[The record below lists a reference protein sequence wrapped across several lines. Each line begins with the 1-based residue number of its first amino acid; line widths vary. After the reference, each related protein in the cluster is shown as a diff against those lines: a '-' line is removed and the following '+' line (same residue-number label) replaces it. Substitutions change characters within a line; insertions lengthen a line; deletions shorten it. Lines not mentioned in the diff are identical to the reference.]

1 MANSLEIR
9 SPFLNHKV
17 ANFAINLPQ
26 KYKINKNG
34 SKIILKNILN
44 KYLPQELI
52 NFPKH
57 GFTFPLNFLIKND
70 LYEYFYDNLSSSNLN
85 DYFYKNDLLNLLKNH
100 NPVNNDNSNLLWS
113 ILVFKRWLDFK

>member
-9 SPFLNHKV
+9 SPFLNHKI

-52 NFPKH
+52 NFQ
-57 GFTFPLNFLIKND
+57 NMD
-70 LYEYFYDNLSSSNLN
+70 LHF
-85 DYFYKNDLLNLLKNH
+85 H
-100 NPVNNDNSNLLWS
+100 
-113 ILVFKRWLDFK
+113 